1 MRVKPVIVVGH
12 AALDRVYRIDA
23 FPPKPTKVRALDH
36 REEGGGSAANAA
48 AAVAR
53 LGGAVTFWG
62 RVGDDETGDK
72 VKRALERVGVDV
84 TSVRSCSAAIT
95 PTAAV
100 IVDGRGERLVVSE
113 DDHVMPMEADWL
125 PTGQVR
131 SSSAV
136 LSDLSWLE
144 GTEAAF
150 MEARALGV
158 PTVLDVDLGGGS
170 LLARLLP
177 LADFAIFSAPAFEKH
192 VEGSTDDARLSA
204 LIEAGVRHAGVTRG
218 AAGYVWK
225 SRAGSGVQAGFRVPV
240 VDTTGA
246 GDTFHGAFAYA
257 LGAGFEEAECARVAA
272 AAAALKCRRLGARLG
287 LPTAAELDAF
297 LIEQTGQGLAAPLLE
312 DGLMAD
318 ASEPRVSPDNSG
330 P

>member
-23 FPPKPTKVRALDH
+23 FPPKPTKVRALEH

-113 DDHVMPMEADWL
+113 DDQRL
-125 PTGQVR
+125 T
-131 SSSAV
+131 
-136 LSDLSWLE
+136 WLE
-144 GTEAAF
+144 RELI
-150 MEARALGV
+150 RQ
-158 PTVLDVDLGGGS
+158 LGGKLYGK
-170 LLARLLP
+170 R
-177 LADFAIFSAPAFEKH
+177 
-192 VEGSTDDARLSA
+192 STNK
-204 LIEAGVRHAGVTRG
+204 EAC
-218 AAGYVWK
+218 
-225 SRAGSGVQAGFRVPV
+225 
-240 VDTTGA
+240 
-246 GDTFHGAFAYA
+246 HG
-257 LGAGFEEAECARVAA
+257 
-272 AAAALKCRRLGARLG
+272 
-287 LPTAAELDAF
+287 
-297 LIEQTGQGLAAPLLE
+297 
-312 DGLMAD
+312 
-318 ASEPRVSPDNSG
+318 
-330 P
+330 